1 MAVYRSKFEEK
12 VARELVGIST
22 YETLKLR
29 YNVPAKV
36 CTYTP
41 DFILNDNKIIIEC
54 KGRFTL
60 ADRQKMLLVRQSHP
74 HLDIRLL
81 FQNANVRLTKA
92 SKTTYGMWA
101 TKNNFIWAEKSVPKE
116 WLTEKM

>member
-1 MAVYRSKFEEK
+1 MIYRSKFEEK

-29 YNVPAKV
+29 YAVPAKV

-41 DFILNDNKIIIEC
+41 DFILTNTIIIEC

-60 ADRQKMLLVRQSHP
+60 EDRQKMILVRQSHP

-81 FQNANVRLTKA
+81 FQNARVRLTKT

-101 TKNNFIWAEKSVPKE
+101 TKNNFIWAEKSVPRE
-116 WLTEKM
+116 WLEEKVQ